1 MGNRCHAHR
10 SPGVTGVC
18 LEGGIDLYE
27 EKIVSF
33 GIINRSMAV
42 RRMDKARGKS
52 SIMEL
57 SEILVGHKLTANK
70 RIVLMASWSSSV

>member
-1 MGNRCHAHR
+1 M
-10 SPGVTGVC
+10 TGVG

-42 RRMDKARGKS
+42 RRMDKARDKS

-57 SEILVGHKLTANK
+57 SEILVGYKLTANK

>member
-10 SPGVTGVC
+10 SPGVTGVG

-27 EKIVSF
+27 ERFISF
-33 GIINRSMAV
+33 GIINRSVAV
-42 RRMDKARGKS
+42 RGMDKARGKS
-52 SIMEL
+52 FIVEL
-57 SEILVGHKLTANK
+57 SGILVGHKLTANK